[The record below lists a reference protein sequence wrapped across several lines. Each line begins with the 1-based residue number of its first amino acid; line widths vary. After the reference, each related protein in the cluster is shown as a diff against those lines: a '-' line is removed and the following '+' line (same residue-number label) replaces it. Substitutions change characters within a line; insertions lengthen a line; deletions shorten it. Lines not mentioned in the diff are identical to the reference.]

1 MNTYRIAQ
9 YTTSAIVALSVS
21 TAQAEVPKK
30 LEFSITK
37 GANPSGKGAYSGKVS
52 FSREDSKTPY
62 KVTWTLANGDS
73 YTGYGVASGDY
84 MAVAYG
90 SEAMGVAVYKVGEKT
105 ISGTWAPA
113 KDGAALASY
122 ELKRGKAKHQ
132 YVYSDG
138 TAGTVTVAPSEVK
151 NVANVS
157 YDLPDGKFGG
167 IGLMDGDYMAVGTAS
182 GLKDFGVVIYRMNKD
197 LSASG
202 KWIIGGA
209 TATGTEDLKLL
220 TIDGNPAPKAGD
232 APPSEAPKK
241 EKEMDND
248 ELAKVI
254 AVDLEKCAAVGEY
267 FLEQVKA
274 DDLDA
279 VVGLLDNR
287 AFDEKATREKF
298 AAGIAEGRKALGKL
312 KDFTPDKKKV
322 DFKPAPGGGMLFTLE
337 GDATYD
343 NAKTHEVFRFLKPK
357 GEEKVVIVGYSRSVN
372 K

>member
-1 MNTYRIAQ
+1 MNTHRIV
-9 YTTSAIVALSVS
+9 YFTTAAVLALTGSI
-21 TAQAEVPKK
+21 AQAEAPKK

-37 GANPSGKGAYSGKVS
+37 GANPDGKGNYSGKVS
-52 FSREDSKTPY
+52 FSREDAKTPY
-62 KVTWTLANGDS
+62 KVTWTLSNGDS

-90 SEAMGVAVYKVGEKT
+90 SEAMGVAIYKVNEKT
-105 ISGTWAPA
+105 VDGTWAPA
-113 KDGAALASY
+113 KDGAALGTY
-122 ELKRGKAKHQ
+122 ELKRGKVKHQ

-138 TAGTVTVAPSEVK
+138 TPGTITIAPSEVK

-157 YDLPDGKFGG
+157 YEMPDKKFGG
-167 IGLMDGDYMAVGTAS
+167 IGLMDGDYMAVGAAT

-209 TATGTEDLKLL
+209 TTIGTEDLKLL
-220 TIDGNPAPKAGD
+220 TIDGKPAPKTGD
-232 APPSEAPKK
+232 APPSDTPKK
-241 EKEMDND
+241 DKEMDNAD
-248 ELAKVI
+248 LAKLI

-267 FLEQVKA
+267 FIDQMKA
-274 DDLDA
+274 DDMDA

-287 AFDEKATREKF
+287 AFDEKTTREKF
-298 AAGIAEGRKALGKL
+298 ATGIAEGRKALGKL

-322 DFKPAPGGGMLFTLE
+322 DFKPVSGGGMLFTLE

-343 NAKTHEVFRFLKPK
+343 NAKTHEVFRFLKPR
-357 GEEKVVIVGYSRSVN
+357 GEEKVVIVGYSRSV
-372 K
+372 KK